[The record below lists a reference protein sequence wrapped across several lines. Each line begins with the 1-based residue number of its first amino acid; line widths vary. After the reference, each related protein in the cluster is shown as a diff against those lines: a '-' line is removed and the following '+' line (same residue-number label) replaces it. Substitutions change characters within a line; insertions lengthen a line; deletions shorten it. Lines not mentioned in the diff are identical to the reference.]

1 MKKPKIGISIF
12 GQGHLAINLIRFV
25 NNSKKFN
32 LKNIICNK
40 NESIFDKSLED
51 WCRYKKIKFS
61 KSFNSLKSGK
71 RDIGISILYD
81 KKIPKRIIKKFG
93 LIFNCH
99 YSVLP
104 KFRGINPVHW
114 AIKNK
119 DEIGLTLHKIEPT
132 IDTGKILKQF
142 KTKKTF
148 NNAFSATS
156 FLNQKAFVMIKNFL
170 DRGIKKKEYFSLSQ
184 TEVSKNKNYFG
195 KKDKFKLGKHIA
207 FFQKKSRYN
216 FYDGTNSKISTL
228 IISNE
233 DENKNFKLP
242 KNGKVFKLKIGKKK
256 NFFNDNLKVV
266 SKKNYKE
273 LVFIAEKLL
282 RNNVYFDIT
291 HVHTKVNKK
300 LASLIKRLSK
310 KIVYT
315 TSYD

>member
-1 MKKPKIGISIF
+1 MKKSKIGISIF

-61 KSFNSLKSGK
+61 KSFNSLKFGK

-81 KKIPKRIIKKFG
+81 KKIPKRIIKKFE
-93 LIFNCH
+93 LILNCH

-119 DEIGLTLHKIEPT
+119 DEIGLTLHKIEPI

-156 FLNQKAFVMIKNFL
+156 FLNKKAFVTIKNFL
-170 DRGIKKKEYFSLSQ
+170 DKEIKKKQYLSLSQ
-184 TEVSKNKNYFG
+184 TGVSKNKNYFG
-195 KKDKFKLGKHIA
+195 KKDKLKLGKHIA

-216 FYDGTNSKISTL
+216 FYDGTNSKKSIL

-233 DENKNFKLP
+233 DENKNNFKAP
-242 KNGKVFKLKIGKKK
+242 KRGKVFKLKIGRKK
-256 NFFNDNLKVV
+256 NFFKDNLKVI

-273 LVFIAEKLL
+273 LIFIAEKLL
-282 RNNVYFDIT
+282 RNNVY
-291 HVHTKVNKK
+291 
-300 LASLIKRLSK
+300 L
-310 KIVYT
+310 